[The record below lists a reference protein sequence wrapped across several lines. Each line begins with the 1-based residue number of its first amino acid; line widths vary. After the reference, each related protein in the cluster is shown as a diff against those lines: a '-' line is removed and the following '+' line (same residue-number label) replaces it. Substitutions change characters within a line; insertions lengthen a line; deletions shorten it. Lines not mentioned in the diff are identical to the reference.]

1 MTTHQLERHIFNLYR
16 MDWMTTNGY
25 TLDDL
30 LVSVLSEIYIPDYYA
45 EPEQREAHILRSVA
59 AWERDTGF
67 GGDIWDSFD
76 QFMRHGFR
84 DPAYIEHLLLHDK
97 TYGIELL
104 PLYRAHFNELL
115 RADRVS

>member
-45 EPEQREAHILRSVA
+45 EPEQREA
-59 AWERDTGF
+59 
-67 GGDIWDSFD
+67 
-76 QFMRHGFR
+76 
-84 DPAYIEHLLLHDK
+84 
-97 TYGIELL
+97 
-104 PLYRAHFNELL
+104 
-115 RADRVS
+115 